1 MDYIASINDYPSF
14 KDKNDHYCIDLFL
27 SSMDSIDSSNSI
39 YYFISEFRY
48 SLWRLSECTF
58 ELSESEKQK
67 YVKVAKELEKRLCEI
82 KESGL
87 FVEIIDGHS
96 KDYYEVK
103 ADLKFAAAI
112 MYNKFGNYDKAYKYW
127 WFVIEHMKRFLNT
140 ITADDL
146 VTEKSMQIWDF
157 LWLSNEYLYGQVVVP
172 PLYSLIESMRTTFN
186 VTDEADE
193 RLYRYYKSL
202 VRAAERAKKEVEKN
216 DDITEFL
223 FDTVPVETE
232 KGDTKL
238 RLFSTKQDY
247 EGLIEKYTKLIEQI
261 SGQKYH
267 PQRSFR
273 P

>member
-1 MDYIASINDYPSF
+1 
-14 KDKNDHYCIDLFL
+14 
-27 SSMDSIDSSNSI
+27 
-39 YYFISEFRY
+39 
-48 SLWRLSECTF
+48 
-58 ELSESEKQK
+58 
-67 YVKVAKELEKRLCEI
+67 
-82 KESGL
+82 
-87 FVEIIDGHS
+87 
-96 KDYYEVK
+96 
-103 ADLKFAAAI
+103 
-112 MYNKFGNYDKAYKYW
+112 
-127 WFVIEHMKRFLNT
+127 
-140 ITADDL
+140 
-146 VTEKSMQIWDF
+146 
-157 LWLSNEYLYGQVVVP
+157 
-172 PLYSLIESMRTTFN
+172 MRTTFN